1 LAQYW
6 QNTEMSSQSASQ
18 HTFARRI
25 NEIKKII
32 ISHSK
37 VDLVWN
43 ISQQLTIESDES
55 LVNEIKNLKNSG
67 VEKISVEARIKTWQL
82 FLQNSLFDEMLLF
95 IQPVVAGQ
103 ETKLFADVGAK
114 TTMQLIS
121 SRVFEMVLLSCIIK
135 KMCREFCAIPNR
147 SAFLLMSPRQHL
159 QQSLQGQRSSFAIHI
174 LNP

>member
-1 LAQYW
+1 
-6 QNTEMSSQSASQ
+6 MSSQSASQ
-18 HTFARRI
+18 RTFARRI

-121 SRVFEMVLLSCIIK
+121 SRVFENGVVKLHYQK
-135 KMCREFCAIPNR
+135 DV
-147 SAFLLMSPRQHL
+147 
-159 QQSLQGQRSSFAIHI
+159 
-174 LNP
+174 